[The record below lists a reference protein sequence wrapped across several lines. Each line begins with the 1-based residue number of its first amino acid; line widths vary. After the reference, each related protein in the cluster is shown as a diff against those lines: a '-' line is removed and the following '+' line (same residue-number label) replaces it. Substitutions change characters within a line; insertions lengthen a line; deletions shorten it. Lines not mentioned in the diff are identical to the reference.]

1 MGIYCPLYPL
11 FPDRSPIGQCLL
23 VKGNEHHDKA
33 TQLSKMRFDILWKG
47 FESYFGRDEEGTGFS
62 MPSKL
67 IEVRSGLFSLLS
79 SFFIRR
85 IFLSLKGVTVM
96 CRCIPPEN
104 TITVVREEIRCT
116 SERIILPSVF
126 KNIILLYAWRKK
138 GGIPKRC
145 LTAQSFG
152 YKSLP

>member
-1 MGIYCPLYPL
+1 
-11 FPDRSPIGQCLL
+11 
-23 VKGNEHHDKA
+23 
-33 TQLSKMRFDILWKG
+33 
-47 FESYFGRDEEGTGFS
+47 

-79 SFFIRR
+79 YFFIRR

-96 CRCIPPEN
+96 CRCIPPED

-126 KNIILLYAWRKK
+126 KNVILLYAWRKK

>member
-1 MGIYCPLYPL
+1 
-11 FPDRSPIGQCLL
+11 
-23 VKGNEHHDKA
+23 
-33 TQLSKMRFDILWKG
+33 
-47 FESYFGRDEEGTGFS
+47 

-96 CRCIPPEN
+96 CQCIPPEN

-126 KNIILLYAWRKK
+126 KNIILLCLEEKR
-138 GGIPKRC
+138 GNPKA
-145 LTAQSFG
+145 LLNSSVLWIQVP
-152 YKSLP
+152 SLMPFMAVFFYVEL